1 MTLVAKIRPEMKL
14 SVSKRR
20 AFTIRLFG
28 KFSLLL
34 IEHLRKCN
42 WGSLDCF
49 KSRVGSNQGHGKK
62 KSIYPPT
69 HQRRTQPSGT
79 TRMKLHHGYV
89 SDWLRCARYYLLLS
103 TRLQCKCTQV
113 INLHSLHAFS
123 NHFTTYP

>member
-1 MTLVAKIRPEMKL
+1 MTFVAKIRPEMKL

-62 KSIYPPT
+62 KKYLPPYT
-69 HQRRTQPSGT
+69 SAPHTAEWNHAYEITP
-79 TRMKLHHGYV
+79 
-89 SDWLRCARYYLLLS
+89 WLR
-103 TRLQCKCTQV
+103 
-113 INLHSLHAFS
+113 F
-123 NHFTTYP
+123 